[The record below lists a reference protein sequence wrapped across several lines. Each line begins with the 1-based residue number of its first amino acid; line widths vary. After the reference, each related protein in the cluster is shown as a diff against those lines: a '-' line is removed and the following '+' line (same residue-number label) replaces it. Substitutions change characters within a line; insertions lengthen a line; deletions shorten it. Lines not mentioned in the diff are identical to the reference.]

1 MQLPESAV
9 KLLTSGR
16 LAHLVTLNP
25 DGSPQMSCVW
35 VDVRDGE
42 IVMAHL
48 GEGQKMK
55 NVQRDPRVSLS
66 MEAGTK
72 NAMGLTEFLV
82 VHGRAH
88 VTPGGAPELLQ
99 DLARRYMGP
108 DVEFPTGEARQRPG
122 RIMHIQPTRISG
134 VGPWTSAE

>member
-25 DGSPQMSCVW
+25 DGSPQVSCVW

-55 NVQRDPRVSLS
+55 NVQRDPRVI
-66 MEAGTK
+66 EAYLGK
-72 NAMGLTEFLV
+72 
-82 VHGRAH
+82 
-88 VTPGGAPELLQ
+88 GAAQ
-99 DLARRYMGP
+99 DLAQQADSAP
-108 DVEFPTGEARQRPG
+108 NNLSNPSAAESA
-122 RIMHIQPTRISG
+122 QP
-134 VGPWTSAE
+134 